1 MDQELQQVVADWRY
15 LRENTLA
22 FINSLSEEELKKI
35 DDVAYVRFASVY
47 RQFSDINTFMEE
59 LKEMLGSRSK
69 NIQK

>member
-1 MDQELQQVVADWRY
+1 MRY
-15 LRENTLA
+15 IYYPLC
-22 FINSLSEEELKKI
+22 
-35 DDVAYVRFASVY
+35 DVPMCRFASVY